1 MLRLAGSDGA
11 MASVWLTTRTTA
23 SGDKRHRVEYRLGGR
38 ESATRYGGSFKTKRE
53 ADERKRWIAGELAA
67 RRVPDLGSL
76 EIATKAPTL
85 AEAAERWYASRVDV
99 APNTKLQHR
108 SAMRNLTGVLGTS
121 RVDEIAPD
129 DVVDLVTKLSATRK
143 RETVRKSLLVLGMVL
158 DDVGVEP
165 NPVRDRKVRLPRED
179 RVEIKPPT
187 AAHVEAVLHVLPE
200 RYQLPLLVLEASGM
214 RLGELQG
221 LTWGDVDEERSR
233 WRVSAA
239 SSKTRQARW
248 VSMPPEFFEAVTA
261 LTAREDRTPE
271 RRVFQG
277 FGGDRFRTALTRA
290 CTAAGVPAF
299 SPHDLRHRR
308 ISLLH
313 LAGIPWARIGEHVGQ
328 RSLRVTAETYSHV
341 LVDEAEL
348 DYTGFVKLWS

>member
-1 MLRLAGSDGA
+1 MP
-11 MASVWLTTRTTA
+11 SVWIRTRATKD
-23 SGDKRHRVEYRLGGR
+23 GGKRFRVEYRLGGR
-38 ESATRYGGSFKTKRE
+38 ESKSRYGGSFRTMRE
-53 ADERKRWIAGELAA
+53 ANLRRSWLTGELAA
-67 RRVPDLGSL
+67 QRTPDLGL
-76 EIATKAPTL
+76 RIATKAPTL
-85 AEAAERWYASRVDV
+85 AAAADRWYASRVDV
-99 APNTKLQHR
+99 AANTKLQHR
-108 SAMRNLTGVLGTS
+108 SAMRNLTAVLGSS
-121 RVDEIAPD
+121 RVDEITPH
-129 DVVDLVTKLSATRK
+129 DVVELVTKLSATRK

-158 DDVGVEP
+158 DDVGIEP
-165 NPVRDRKVRLPRED
+165 NPVRDRKVRLPREE

-200 RYQLPLLVLEASGM
+200 RDRLPLLVLEATGM
-214 RLGELQG
+214 RLGELDG
-221 LTWGDVDEERSR
+221 LSWGDVDEERAR

-239 SSKTRQARW
+239 VSKTRQARW
-248 VSMPPEFFEAVTA
+248 VPVPPELFQAVTG
-261 LTAREDRTPE
+261 LLVREDRMPE

-313 LAGIPWARIGEHVGQ
+313 LRGVPWARIGEHVGQ
-328 RSLRVTAETYSHV
+328 RSLRVTADTYSHV

-348 DYTGFVKLWS
+348 DYQEVLG

>member
-1 MLRLAGSDGA
+1 V
-11 MASVWLTTRTTA
+11 ASVWLTTRTTRA
-23 SGDKRHRVEYRLGGR
+23 GEKRHRVEFRVGGR

-67 RRVPDLGSL
+67 RRVPDLRSL
-76 EIATKAPTL
+76 ESETKAPTL
-85 AEAAERWYASRVDV
+85 RDAAERWFASRVDV

-108 SAMRNLTGVLGTS
+108 SAMRNLLTVLGS
-121 RVDEIAPD
+121 AHVDEITPN
-129 DVVDLVTKLSATRK
+129 DVAELVAKLSETRK

-158 DDVGVEP
+158 DEAGIEP
-165 NPVRDRKVRLPRED
+165 NPVRDRKVRLPREE

-187 AAHVEAVLHVLPE
+187 AAHVEGVLHVLPE
-200 RYQLPLLVLEASGM
+200 RYRLPLVVLEQTGM
-214 RLGELQG
+214 RLGELEG
-221 LTWGDVDEERSR
+221 LSWGDLDEERSR

-239 SSKTRQARW
+239 VSKTRHARW
-248 VSMPPEFFEAVTA
+248 VPVPPELYEAVTR
-261 LTAREDRTPE
+261 LVAREDRTPE

-277 FGGDRFRTALTRA
+277 FGGDRFRTAVTRA

-313 LAGIPWARIGEHVGQ
+313 LAGVPWARIGESVGQ
-328 RSLRVTAETYSHV
+328 RSLRVTADTYSHV
-341 LVDEAEL
+341 LVDEAEI
-348 DYTGFVKLWS
+348 DYEAMLG